1 MFDQIIVE
9 FIRYGYWAVF
19 FGVMLENAGLP
30 IPGETILLG
39 AAYFASQGHFQ
50 IEWVILIALVS
61 AVLGDNIGF
70 WIGRLL
76 GRRVLEKYGKYV
88 GLSESRLRALDLFFE
103 TRGPK
108 LVFVARFIA
117 FFRVFT
123 ALFAGSSKMAWP
135 VFLKFNV
142 LGALLWSI
150 VIGGLGYLFGSVE
163 DLLNNWVATVG
174 FAGFVLLILWIFS
187 GSIKRIILGVPK
199 VEKSAIKAEIKSEVK
214 S

>member
-1 MFDQIIVE
+1 MIEQFITE

-30 IPGETILLG
+30 VPGETILLG
-39 AAYFASQGHFQ
+39 AAYFAFQGHFQ
-50 IEWVILIALVS
+50 IEWVILIAFAS
-61 AVLGDNIGF
+61 AVMGDNIGF

-135 VFLKFNV
+135 TFLKFNV

-150 VIGGLGYLFGSVE
+150 VIGGLGYLFGSMD
-163 DLLNNWVATVG
+163 DLIDSWLAKVG
-174 FAGFVLLILWIFS
+174 IAGFVLLLLWIFS

>member
-1 MFDQIIVE
+1 MQ
-9 FIRYGYWAVF
+9 YGYFAVF

-30 IPGETILLG
+30 VPGETILLG
-39 AAYFASQGHFQ
+39 TAYFASQGHFQ
-50 IEWVILIALVS
+50 IEWVILIAFVS
-61 AVLGDNIGF
+61 AVMGDNIGF
-70 WIGRLL
+70 WVGRLL

-103 TRGPK
+103 TRGTK

-150 VIGGLGYLFGSVE
+150 VIGGLGFLFGSVE
-163 DLLNNWVATVG
+163 DLFNNWVATVG

-187 GSIKRIILGVPK
+187 GSIKRIILGLPK
-199 VEKSAIKAEIKSEVK
+199 AEKSGIKPEIKSEVK